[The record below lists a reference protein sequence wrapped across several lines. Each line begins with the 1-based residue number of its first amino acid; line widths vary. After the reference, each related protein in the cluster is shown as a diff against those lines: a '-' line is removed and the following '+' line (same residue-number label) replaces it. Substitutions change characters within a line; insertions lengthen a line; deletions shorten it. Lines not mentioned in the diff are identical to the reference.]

1 MGFTPARAGNA
12 APERTRPRCDHAADH
27 GGTLVLTRNTRWDSS
42 CGRAAAAIAPAS
54 SRVGFPGPAACRHVG
69 PDPGCFDDSVSGPC
83 DGASEQGRVTSGAI
97 DDPEG
102 SEVATRAPGRPG
114 DRARSAR
121 MGVGERLGV
130 QMPGVGGEH
139 SVTVGAGVGV
149 HADNERVGMCGSCHG
164 GRGFLPHER
173 ADASGRCAA
182 GVSPG
187 EGHSEASVMSHG
199 PKGPGSLLIKPSRW
213 AGQAPA
219 TIPKTGQFGS
229 KAHERA
235 EGAVSGLRYFVDWAV
250 LSGTPHVG
258 SASHFA
264 TCEAAQVRAP
274 PARWS
279 SRGRHGAGLTKGA
292 ACPVFQ
298 MWGAG
303 HPCR

>member
-1 MGFTPARAGNA
+1 MRFTPARAANA
-12 APERTRPRCDHAADH
+12 APERTRPRCDHRADP
-27 GGTLVLTRNTRWDSS
+27 GGTLVLTGITRWDSS
-42 CGRAAAAIAPAS
+42 SGRATAAIAPAS
-54 SRVGFPGPAACRHVG
+54 SGSDFPVPRRAGTWALTLGASMTRYP
-69 PDPGCFDDSVSGPC
+69 PC
-83 DGASEQGRVTSGAI
+83 DGASEQGCVTSGAI

-102 SEVATRAPGRPG
+102 SEVATRAPGCPG
-114 DRARSAR
+114 DHARSAR

-130 QMPGVGGEH
+130 QMPAVGGEH
-139 SVTVGAGVGV
+139 SVTLGAGVGV

-187 EGHSEASVMSHG
+187 EGHSEASVMRHG

-235 EGAVSGLRYFVDWAV
+235 EGAVSDLRYFVEG
-250 LSGTPHVG
+250 LGQC
-258 SASHFA
+258 F
-264 TCEAAQVRAP
+264 
-274 PARWS
+274 
-279 SRGRHGAGLTKGA
+279 RGRHTLVRRATSRLVKLPRCEHPQPVGRLGA
-292 ACPVFQ
+292 AMLRVDEGRCVPTFPDV
-298 MWGAG
+298 GAG